1 MRAERSLSC
10 DSKGKAFY
18 IASQYPGVSLVS
30 LKPGASIRSRIVA
43 PVFIGFGGA
52 VNQMAVCKDG
62 VSRGSNKLILQGNF
76 SVWSRNK
83 PSLVITI
90 SLFYQNI

>member
-18 IASQYPGVSLVS
+18 IASQYPGMSLVS
-30 LKPGASIRSRIVA
+30 LKPGASRSRIAA

-62 VSRGSNKLILQGNF
+62 VSRGSNKLIIQGNF
-76 SVWSRNK
+76 LCRVEINL
-83 PSLVITI
+83 PL
-90 SLFYQNI
+90 

>member
-1 MRAERSLSC
+1 MIVGGQPL
-10 DSKGKAFY
+10 Y
-18 IASQYPGVSLVS
+18 TASQYPGVSLVS
-30 LKPGASIRSRIVA
+30 LKPGTSRRSSIVA

-52 VNQMAVCKDG
+52 VNPMAVCKAG
-62 VSRGSNKLILQGNF
+62 VSRGSKKIILQGSF
-76 SVWSRNK
+76 SVWNRNK